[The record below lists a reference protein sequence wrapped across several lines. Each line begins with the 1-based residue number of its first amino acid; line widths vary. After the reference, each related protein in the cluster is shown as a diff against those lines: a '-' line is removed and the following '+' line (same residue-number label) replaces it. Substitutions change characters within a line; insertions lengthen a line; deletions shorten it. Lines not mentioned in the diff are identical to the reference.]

1 MKGSLLLRQS
11 CRNPTRTIL
20 MGSALLIAALLSF
33 PKESQADGQAPEGE
47 ACSDA
52 PGLVEG
58 EEFLP
63 FQWGDPEGSRTP
75 SVSALELSVRIPRKA
90 RKVFQDG
97 INALRNSR
105 PGDAQQL
112 LTEALAV
119 EPKHFQASTLLA
131 ALLFNSKN
139 YPAAQLYA
147 ERARNINPQYLPA
160 LEILGALDVLKGEY
174 PKGIAELSEVVRLSP
189 RRQAAHHYLGV
200 ALLRQGQC
208 ADASRHF
215 KTVADMRLNP
225 PKYKRPLHEPG
236 ISAYEPAWPWNPR
249 GHH

>member
-11 CRNPTRTIL
+11 RRNPSRTML
-20 MGSALLIAALLSF
+20 LGSALLIAALLSF
-33 PKESQADGQAPEGE
+33 PKESKADRQTPEGE

-52 PGLVEG
+52 QRLEEG
-58 EEFLP
+58 GEFVPVQL
-63 FQWGDPEGSRTP
+63 GDPEGSGTP

-105 PGDAQQL
+105 RREAQQL

-119 EPKHFQASTLLA
+119 EPKYFQASTLLA

-139 YPAAQLYA
+139 YPAARLYA
-147 ERARNINPQYLPA
+147 ERAYNINPQYLPA
-160 LEILGALDVLKGEY
+160 LEIFGALDVLNGEY
-174 PKGIAELSEVVRLSP
+174 PKAIAELSEVVRLSP

-208 ADASRHF
+208 ADASQHF
-215 KTVADMRLNP
+215 KTAADMRLNP
-225 PKYKRPLHEPG
+225 PKYKRPLREAEPTV
-236 ISAYEPAWPWNPR
+236 SPPAWAWDPR